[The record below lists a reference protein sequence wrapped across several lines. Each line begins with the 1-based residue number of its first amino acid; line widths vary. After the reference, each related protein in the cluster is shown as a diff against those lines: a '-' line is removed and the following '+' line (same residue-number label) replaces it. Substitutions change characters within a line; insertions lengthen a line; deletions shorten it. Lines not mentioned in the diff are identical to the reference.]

1 MPRGPL
7 PGIAPPGPNLAAGLA
22 RADTATPVAP
32 VASPRRAGA
41 EIAGLGIA
49 LPEHVE
55 PNAPIAARLGI
66 DVEWIVKRTGIEERR
81 IAAPGERLF
90 ELAAAAAERAL
101 AAAGISPGQIDLVIV
116 ATTSND
122 ELMPGASPRV
132 AAAIDAARAG
142 AIDVNAAC
150 TGFVSAL
157 AVACGQIE
165 SGRAEYVLVVG
176 ADLMSRITDPADRA
190 TSCLFADGAGAV
202 VMRGAAA
209 GRIGPVVLGADGA
222 NADLL
227 RTPRE
232 TGVTEMQGHETF
244 KHAVDRMSEVTL
256 QALDASGLGLA
267 DIDLF
272 VYHQAN
278 ARILRSVG
286 ERLGLDPSRVLDCI
300 AKFGNTSAAS
310 IPVALEEARLAG
322 SLVPGTRVLIAAFGA
337 GLTWGA
343 TVVEWGSGNE

>member
-1 MPRGPL
+1 VPELAGPH
-7 PGIAPPGPNLAAGLA
+7 AAGFAPTDAVL
-22 RADTATPVAP
+22 PVAP
-32 VASPRRAGA
+32 VAPRSRAGS

-49 LPEHVE
+49 LPDHVE

-66 DVEWIVKRTGIEERR
+66 DVEWIAKRTGVEERR

-90 ELAAAAAERAL
+90 ELGAAAAERAL
-101 AAAGISPGQIDLVIV
+101 AAAGIGAGEIDLVLV

-132 AAAIDAARAG
+132 AAAIGAVRAG
-142 AIDVNAAC
+142 AIDLNAAC

-157 AVACGQIE
+157 SVACGQIE
-165 SGRAEYVLVVG
+165 SGRAEHVLVVG
-176 ADLMSRITDPADRA
+176 ADLMSRITDPADRN

-256 QALDASGLGLA
+256 QALDASSLTLA
-267 DIDLF
+267 DVDIF

-286 ERLGLDPSRVLDCI
+286 ERLGLDPARVLDCI
-300 AKFGNTSAAS
+300 GKYGNTSAAS

-322 SLVPGTRVLIAAFGA
+322 GLDSGARVLIAAFGA

-343 TVVEWGSGNE
+343 TVVEWGTGE

>member
-1 MPRGPL
+1 MPEL
-7 PGIAPPGPNLAAGLA
+7 PGLAAGPALA
-22 RADTATPVAP
+22 TGFAP
-32 VASPRRAGA
+32 AGLSAPASPLVSPSRAGA

-49 LPEHVE
+49 LPQHVE

-81 IAAPGERLF
+81 IAVAGELLF
-90 ELAAAAAERAL
+90 ELGAAASERAL
-101 AAAGISPGQIDLVIV
+101 AAAGVSAAQIDLVLV

-132 AAAIDAARAG
+132 AAAIGAARAG
-142 AIDVNAAC
+142 AIDLNAAC

-157 AVACGQIE
+157 SVACGQIE
-165 SGRAEYVLVVG
+165 SGRAEHVLVVG
-176 ADLMSRITDPADRA
+176 ADLMSRITDPGDRN

-209 GRIGPVVLGADGA
+209 GRIGPVVLGADGD

-256 QALDASGLGLA
+256 QALDASGLALA
-267 DIDLF
+267 DVDVF

-286 ERLGLDPSRVLDCI
+286 ERLGLDPARVLDCI
-300 AKFGNTSAAS
+300 ARYGNTSAAS

-322 SLVPGTRVLIAAFGA
+322 GLDRGARVLIAAFGA

-343 TVVEWGSGNE
+343 TVVEWGTGE

>member
-1 MPRGPL
+1 MPEL
-7 PGIAPPGPNLAAGLA
+7 VGPNLAAGF
-22 RADTATPVAP
+22 AP
-32 VASPRRAGA
+32 AEGAIPAAPIAPLRRAGA

-49 LPEHVE
+49 LPERVVG
-55 PNAPIAARLGI
+55 NAEVAARLGI
-66 DVEWIVKRTGIEERR
+66 EEGWIVKRTGIEERR

-90 ELAAAAAERAL
+90 ELGVAAAERAL
-101 AAAGISPGQIDLVIV
+101 VAAGVGVAQIDLVIV

-132 AAAIDAARAG
+132 AAAIGAGRAG
-142 AIDVNAAC
+142 AIDLNAAC

-157 AVACGQIE
+157 SVACGQIE
-165 SGRAEYVLVVG
+165 SGRAENVLVVG
-176 ADLMSRITDPADRA
+176 ADLMSRLTDPADRN

-209 GRIGPVVLGADGA
+209 GRIGPVVLGADGER
-222 NADLL
+222 ADLL

-256 QALDASGLGLA
+256 QALDASGLGIA
-267 DIDLF
+267 DVDIF

-286 ERLGLDPSRVLDCI
+286 ERLGLDEDRVLDCI
-300 AKFGNTSAAS
+300 AKYGNTSAAS

-322 SLVPGTRVLIAAFGA
+322 GLTRGARVLIAAFGA

-343 TVVEWGSGNE
+343 TVVEWGTGA